1 MKLQSFSTSNNPIR
15 TVIALHGWTGDI
27 NSMLPVA
34 KMLKLKNTKWIIPEA
49 PYKSEKKGYSW
60 YYQDRKKSWR
70 FKKSLNIVSKI
81 IQQTLSEGFLKKNIF
96 ILGFSQGASLSLEF
110 LIRQNFSLGGVIPIA
125 GFFKSKNKFKKDFN
139 TGSKETP
146 ILLIHGANDKIV
158 LPSESEKSKIILEYN
173 NYSASLKL
181 FFSGHKIPFEARKV
195 IQDFICI

>member
-1 MKLQSFSTSNNPIR
+1 MVLSRQ
-15 TVIALHGWTGDI
+15 
-27 NSMLPVA
+27 
-34 KMLKLKNTKWIIPEA
+34 
-49 PYKSEKKGYSW
+49 
-60 YYQDRKKSWR
+60 KKSWR

-110 LIRQNFSLGGVIPIA
+110 LIRQDFSLGGVIPIA
-125 GFFKSKNKFKKDFN
+125 GFFISENKLKKDFN

-181 FFSGHKIPFEARKV
+181 FLSGHKIPLEARKV